1 MGSAVNRFNSQ
12 PNETLSRYKSD
23 FEELECIGGGTFGI
37 VCKVI
42 NCLDGQQY
50 AVKII
55 LLKGEEI
62 WVKWLKGKNLHKI
75 QNE

>member
-23 FEELECIGGGTFGI
+23 FKELERIGGGTFGTF
-37 VCKVI
+37 CKVI

-50 AVKII
+50 AMKII
-55 LLKGEEI
+55 LLKGEVI
-62 WVKWLKGKNLHKI
+62 KRM
-75 QNE
+75 